1 MLFQTHKS
9 SCVALSPFVA
19 ALTAEPLS
27 MPTLTPPPLLVA
39 ELPLKVLLLIT
50 VVQPLSTPPPLSVAM
65 LSLKALLVMNR

>member
-1 MLFQTHKS
+1 
-9 SCVALSPFVA
+9 
-19 ALTAEPLS
+19 